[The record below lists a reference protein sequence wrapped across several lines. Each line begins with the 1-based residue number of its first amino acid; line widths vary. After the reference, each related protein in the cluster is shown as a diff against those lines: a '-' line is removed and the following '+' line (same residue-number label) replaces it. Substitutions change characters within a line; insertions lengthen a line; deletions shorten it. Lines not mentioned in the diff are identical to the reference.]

1 MTTNRG
7 RSNEKGEGRVG
18 LLITLIIVAVAIF
31 LGVKIIP
38 VRIAAYEFRDV
49 LREEARYGAVRNSD
63 SVVTKRILEKAAE
76 LEIPLKKQ
84 DLKVRRTPG
93 QMIITATY
101 EQPIDLKVTTY
112 VYKFNETEKA
122 PLF

>member
-1 MTTNRG
+1 MTRNRG
-7 RSNEKGEGRVG
+7 RSNQKGEGRVG
-18 LLITLIIVAVAIF
+18 LMITLIIVAVAIF
-31 LGVKIIP
+31 LGVKVIP

-63 SVVTKRILEKAAE
+63 DVVTKRILEKAAE
-76 LEIPLKKQ
+76 LEIPLKKK

-93 QMIITATY
+93 QMVISASY

-112 VYKFNETEKA
+112 IYKFSETEKA

>member
-1 MTTNRG
+1 MTENRG
-7 RSNEKGEGRVG
+7 WTSEKGEGRVG
-18 LLITLIIVAVAIF
+18 FMITLIIVGVAIF
-31 LGVKIIP
+31 LGVKVIP

-63 SVVTKRILEKAAE
+63 DVVTKRIMDKAVE
-76 LEIPLKKQ
+76 LEIPLDKKN
-84 DLKVRRTPG
+84 LKVSRTPT
-93 QMIITATY
+93 QMVITANY

-112 VYKFNETEKA
+112 VYRFNETEKA

>member
-1 MTTNRG
+1 MTRNRG
-7 RSNEKGEGRVG
+7 QSNEKGEGRIG
-18 LLITLIIVAVAIF
+18 LMITLIIVAVAIF
-31 LGVKIIP
+31 LGVKVIP

-49 LREEARYGAVRNSD
+49 MREEARYGAVRNND
-63 SVVTKRILEKAAE
+63 ATVTKRILEKAAE

-84 DLKVRRTPG
+84 DLRVSRTPG
-93 QMIITATY
+93 QMVISATY

-112 VYKFNETEKA
+112 VYRFNETEKA

>member
-1 MTTNRG
+1 MRRYDTRPG
-7 RSNEKGEGRVG
+7 ERGEGRIG
-18 LLITLIIVAVAIF
+18 LLITLIVIAVMIF
-31 LGVKIIP
+31 LAVRIIP

-63 SVVTKRILEKAAE
+63 EIVVKRILDKAAE

-84 DLKVRRTPG
+84 DLKVSRTPS
-93 QMIITATY
+93 QMVIKASY

-112 VYKFNETEKA
+112 VYRFDETEKA